1 METNPL
7 VSQSLALV
15 TPSLLDLLHRLELAA
30 NRAMSRT
37 RKWVD
42 VGAFRAYFD
51 ETSDLIWLNYAA
63 PIQTLGSEAQTSG
76 DVAALK
82 KEFKRRR
89 RTLRFEFIEPLWPGL
104 GAMLRAAG
112 LRLEAAQPLM
122 ICSPATARRRNT
134 DQLRIQSL
142 NANDP
147 DASLDMF
154 VQVSALAF
162 GRDCPLHKL
171 AELRVRLRI
180 ELQAGAR
187 RALMGWIGNEP
198 TGVAALSPT
207 ESVGELV
214 GVATLPNFRRR
225 GVASALSSHL
235 VFDHFHRG
243 GDVVWLSAEDAAAQE
258 MYRTIGF
265 ADAGIY
271 ANYISG

>member
-1 METNPL
+1 MENNTL
-7 VSQSLALV
+7 ISQSLALV
-15 TPSLLDLLHRLELAA
+15 TPGLLDLLRRLELAG

-37 RKWVD
+37 RTWVD

-63 PIQTLGSEAQTSG
+63 PIQTLGNETETRR
-76 DVAALK
+76 DITALK

-89 RTLRFEFIEPLWPGL
+89 RKLRFEFIEPLWPGL

-122 ICSPATARRRNT
+122 ICSLATARRKKP
-134 DQLRIQSL
+134 DALRIQTLHS
-142 NANDP
+142 D
-147 DASLDMF
+147 DLDGVLDTF
-154 VQVSALAF
+154 IHVSALGF
-162 GRDCPLHKL
+162 GSDWPPRDL
-171 AELRVRLRI
+171 AEQRARLRI
-180 ELQAGAR
+180 ELHADAR
-187 RALMGWIGNEP
+187 RAVMGWIGNQP
-198 TGVAALSPT
+198 AGVAALSPT

-225 GVASALSSHL
+225 GTASALSGHL

-243 GDVVWLSAEDAAAQE
+243 GEVVWLSAEDAVAQA
-258 MYRTIGF
+258 MYGTIGF

-271 ANYISG
+271 ANYVST

>member
-1 METNPL
+1 MPENQLSPFMVPANL
-7 VSQSLALV
+7 HG
-15 TPSLLDLLHRLELAA
+15 LLGRLELAS

-42 VGAFRAYFD
+42 VGPFRAYFD
-51 ETSDLIWLNYAA
+51 ETSDLVWLNYAA
-63 PIQTLGSEAQTSG
+63 PIQTLDSDAQTG
-76 DVAALK
+76 RDVAALK

-89 RTLRFEFIEPLWPGL
+89 RKLRFEFIESLWPGL

-122 ICSPATARRRNT
+122 ICSPTTARRRKP
-134 DQLRIQSL
+134 DELRIQTL
-142 NANDP
+142 HAD
-147 DASLDMF
+147 DLDGVLDTF
-154 VQVSALAF
+154 VHVSALAF
-162 GRDCPLHKL
+162 GKECPPHEL
-171 AELRVRLRI
+171 AEQRTRLRI
-180 ELQAGAR
+180 ELHAGAR
-187 RALMGWIGNEP
+187 RAVMGWIGNQSA
-198 TGVAALSPT
+198 GVAALSPT

-235 VFDHFHRG
+235 VLDHFHRG
-243 GDVVWLSAEDAAAQE
+243 GDAVWLSAEDAAAQA
-258 MYRTIGF
+258 MYHTIGF